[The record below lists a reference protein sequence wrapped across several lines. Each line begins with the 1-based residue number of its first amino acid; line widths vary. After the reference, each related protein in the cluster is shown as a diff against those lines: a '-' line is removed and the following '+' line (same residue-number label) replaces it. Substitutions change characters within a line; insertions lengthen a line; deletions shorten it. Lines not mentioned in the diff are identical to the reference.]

1 MSVKTTLD
9 KEHAEYSDIIN
20 SFTTITTEEDKS
32 RSTEKTASDASL
44 ATKIE
49 EARKEGKQEGITEQ
63 QDVLHT
69 LFKFLRLA
77 GYRRAEPDGDPAEN
91 DAIEKVLVMVYSS
104 EETATQATESMA
116 KASDEIVEGSENIT
130 CRSSLSIRS
139 LCTKL
144 LN

>member
-1 MSVKTTLD
+1 MSAKSTLE

-20 SFTTITTEEDKS
+20 SFTNITTEEEKS
-32 RSTEKTASDASL
+32 RSSEKAASDASL
-44 ATKIE
+44 AAKIE
-49 EARKEGKQEGITEQ
+49 EARKEGKETGVKEQ

-77 GYRRAEPDGDPAEN
+77 GYRRAEPNDEVAEN

-116 KASDEIVEGSENIT
+116 KGSDEVVEGSENIT
-130 CRSSLSIRS
+130 CKSLSLS
-139 LCTKL
+139 F
-144 LN
+144 